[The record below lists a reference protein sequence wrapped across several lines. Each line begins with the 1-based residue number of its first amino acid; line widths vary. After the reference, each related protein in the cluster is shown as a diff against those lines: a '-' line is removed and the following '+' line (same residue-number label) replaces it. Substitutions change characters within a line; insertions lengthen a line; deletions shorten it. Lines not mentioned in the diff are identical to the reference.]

1 MEFFR
6 DICNGEVDQLPT
18 HSEVWRSAGN
28 AGDAKRAIVIVQIAV
43 VLMKFI
49 DFLSLSCSDK
59 AARRMMMAARREK
72 GNAGIRT

>member
-1 MEFFR
+1 
-6 DICNGEVDQLPT
+6 
-18 HSEVWRSAGN
+18 
-28 AGDAKRAIVIVQIAV
+28 
-43 VLMKFI
+43 MKFI